1 MSWSVHPTSVR
12 GLDLKRGVRRCA
24 LSADGYDPW
33 GCQFLTGSQAAP
45 RLPERP
51 PGLHPG
57 AGTATA
63 SVTSTGGPS
72 IPVESAG
79 IGRRDDLD
87 AELEQLADGDLTG
100 ARVLAQ
106 HRGRWLVATG
116 DGPPRLVPARGRLR
130 AGEERTPTT
139 GDWVALDNDGAIAYV
154 LERRGSVVRR
164 SPGAFGAQVLAANV
178 ELVLVA
184 EPLPEPNERRVE
196 RIVALALTG
205 GAPAALVLTKADLD
219 PAGASRALALARQ
232 LGLTD
237 GIAVSAHDEDSLA
250 ALRSLMVAGTTTVL
264 LGPSGAGK
272 STLVNALLGDER
284 QATGEVQTS
293 AAGRG
298 RGRHTTVTRD
308 LLTLPNG
315 ALLIDTPGIREA
327 GLWDGLGA
335 AFPDIDELATHCRF
349 SNCAHGNEP
358 GCAVR
363 AQGDPERI
371 EAWLKLQRE
380 QAWVDDRRAAARDR
394 DQLGRTY
401 NRVQREARRVK
412 GNS

>member
-1 MSWSVHPTSVR
+1 M
-12 GLDLKRGVRRCA
+12 
-24 LSADGYDPW
+24 
-33 GCQFLTGSQAAP
+33 
-45 RLPERP
+45 
-51 PGLHPG
+51 
-57 AGTATA
+57 
-63 SVTSTGGPS
+63 TSTGGAS
-72 IPVESAG
+72 THLSAAG
-79 IGRRDDLD
+79 IGLRDDLE
-87 AELEQLADGDLTG
+87 AELAQFPDSELTG

-106 HRGRWLVATG
+106 HRGRWLVSTG
-116 DGPPRLVPARGRLR
+116 EGPPRLVPARGRLR

-139 GDWVALDNDGAIAYV
+139 GDWIALDGDGAIAYV
-154 LERRGSVVRR
+154 LERRGTVVRR

-205 GAPAALVLTKADLD
+205 GAPAALLLTKADLD
-219 PAGASRALALARQ
+219 PEGAVKALALARQ
-232 LGLTD
+232 LGLAD
-237 GIAVSAHDEDSLA
+237 AIAVSVHDEGSIA
-250 ALRSLMVAGTTTVL
+250 ALRSLMAPGTTTVL

-284 QATGEVQTS
+284 QATGDVQTS

-327 GLWDGLGA
+327 GLWDGLGD
-335 AFPDIDELATHCRF
+335 AFPDIEELVARCRF
-349 SNCAHGNEP
+349 ANCSHGNEP

-363 AQGDPERI
+363 AEGEPERV

-380 QAWVDDRRAAARDR
+380 QKWVDDRRAAARDR
-394 DQLGRTY
+394 EQLGRTY
-401 NRVQREARRVK
+401 SRVQREARRVK
-412 GNS
+412 GDS